1 MAKNQLHRCLLA
13 WLALPAIALADR
25 PVFAQELPLRRDYP
39 GSGPYLCP
47 AVPDAPVPSMEA
59 LEQASQLSSAASQA
73 DILGDLDR
81 ARELLA
87 RAAEVDPS
95 SAPLAYRYGRVL
107 EDLGERRGAM
117 AEFCRV
123 LALGADAEEFGD
135 ASKRLQTLHAESWPE
150 IPDRAIEAFA
160 AGLAL
165 ADDGRVKAAATS
177 LATAERLAPGW
188 ADAAYNQGVVLS
200 RIGRRTEAAEAF
212 RRYLTLDPSA
222 LDAVAVSERIG
233 ELQSRGNAASPQAT
247 LTLGMLVPGMG
258 QVYSGRPKVGLT
270 VLGLVGGAVTAG
282 FMVREVSTQCLVN
295 ETAFEGCPAGE
306 VYIEKTDRPYL
317 MPALGVAAAVTV
329 VSAIEAF
336 LKARQAPDEP
346 IQQRSEPKRTL
357 VSLPTVSARG
367 SRVDVS
373 VVRITF

>member
-1 MAKNQLHRCLLA
+1 MAKNQLNNCLLA
-13 WLALPAIALADR
+13 WLALPAIALAGS
-25 PVFAQELPLRRDYP
+25 PVFAQEIPLRRDYP

-47 AVPDAPVPSMEA
+47 AVPDAPVPTMEA
-59 LEQASQLSSAASQA
+59 LEQASQLGTAASQA

-107 EDLGERRGAM
+107 EDLGDRRGAM
-117 AEFCRV
+117 AQFCRV

-135 ASKRLQTLHAESWPE
+135 ASRRLQTLHDESWPE
-150 IPDRAIEAFA
+150 ISAEAIE
-160 AGLAL
+160 
-165 ADDGRVKAAATS
+165 DGRVKAAASS
-177 LATAERLAPGW
+177 LASAERLAPQW

-200 RIGRRTEAAEAF
+200 RLGRRTEAAAAF
-212 RRYLTLDPSA
+212 RRYLTLDPDA
-222 LDAVAVSERIG
+222 GDAVAVSEQIG
-233 ELQSRGNAASPQAT
+233 ELQSRGNAASPPAT

-306 VYIEKTDRPYL
+306 VYVEKTDRPYL

>member
-1 MAKNQLHRCLLA
+1 MAKKQLHRYLLA
-13 WLALPAIALADR
+13 WLAIPAVALADS
-25 PVFAQELPLRRDYP
+25 PAVAQQLPLRRDYP

-47 AVPDAPVPSMEA
+47 AVPDAPVPTMEA
-59 LEQASQLSSAASQA
+59 LEQASQLGSAASQA

-107 EDLGERRGAM
+107 EDLGERHGAM
-117 AEFCRV
+117 AQFCRV

-135 ASKRLQTLHAESWPE
+135 ASRRLQTLHAESWPE
-150 IPDRAIEAFA
+150 ISDGAVEAFVT
-160 AGLAL
+160 GLAL
-165 ADDGRVKAAATS
+165 ADDGRAKAAASS
-177 LATAERLAPGW
+177 LATAERLAPQW

-200 RIGRRTEAAEAF
+200 RLGRRTDAADAF
-212 RRYLTLDPSA
+212 RRYLTLSP
-222 LDAVAVSERIG
+222 DAVDAITVSEHIG
-233 ELQSRGNAASPQAT
+233 ELQSRGNVASPQTT
-247 LTLGMLVPGMG
+247 LTLGMLMPGMG

-295 ETAFEGCPAGE
+295 ETAFEGCPTGE
-306 VYIEKTDRPYL
+306 VYIQKTDRPYL

-329 VSAIEAF
+329 ISAVEAY

-346 IQQRSEPKRTL
+346 IQQRSEPQGTL
-357 VSLPTVSARG
+357 VSLPTISARG